1 MKTNSRTTVN
11 TDLYMLHLACT
22 TNMVTSDL
30 AFAERLANIINSS
43 GEISE
48 NDSIICGGTMVSL
61 TRKQQLFGSTLSAE
75 LIRNY

>member
-1 MKTNSRTTVN
+1 MKINNPTTVN

-22 TNMVTSDL
+22 TNMVVSDL
-30 AFAERLANIINSS
+30 AFAERLANIINSA

-48 NDSIICGGTMVSL
+48 NNSVICGGMMVAL
-61 TRKQQLFGSTLSAE
+61 TRRQQLFGSTLSAE